1 MEARSHLSNRNENR
15 IWVNLSNPKN
25 SVFISA
31 VIMSISD
38 RITLKKRINFIILLE
53 SIREVVKNKKI
64 WNHTFKKHPPHS
76 PSMSKSEFIVTD
88 LCALINQ

>member
-64 WNHTFKKHPPHS
+64 WNHTFKKHPPH
-76 PSMSKSEFIVTD
+76 
-88 LCALINQ
+88 

>member
-88 LCALINQ
+88 LCALIN

>member
-88 LCALINQ
+88 LCALINR

>member
-53 SIREVVKNKKI
+53 SIREVVKNKKT

-76 PSMSKSEFIVTD
+76 E
-88 LCALINQ
+88 

>member
-38 RITLKKRINFIILLE
+38 RITKRINFINK
-53 SIREVVKNKKI
+53 SIREVVKNEKI
-64 WNHTFKKHPPHS
+64 WNHTF
-76 PSMSKSEFIVTD
+76 I
-88 LCALINQ
+88 